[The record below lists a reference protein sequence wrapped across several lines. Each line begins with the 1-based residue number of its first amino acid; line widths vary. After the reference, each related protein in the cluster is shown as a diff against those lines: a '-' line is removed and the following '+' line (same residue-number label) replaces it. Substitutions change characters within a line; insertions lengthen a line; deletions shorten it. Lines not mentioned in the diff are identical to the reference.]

1 MQIIKSEDAPRGKS
15 LQVKIKEK
23 TLSIIFTWHALDAI
37 KEYRFSIEDVLN
49 FLINPEEVI
58 KGHGGRLIAHRRLN
72 SHLARVVYEY
82 DSKSIVVVTFYKA
95 HVHRYYRGG
104 SYEDKILSGR

>member
-1 MQIIKSEDAPRGKS
+1 MQVIKSEDTPKGKS

-37 KEYRFSIEDVLN
+37 KEYRFSIEEVLN
-49 FLINPEEVI
+49 FLLNPEEVI

-82 DSKSIVVVTFYKA
+82 DRKSIVVVTFYKA
-95 HVHRYYRGG
+95 HVQRYYRGG
-104 SYEDKILSGR
+104 SYEDKILSRR

>member
-1 MQIIKSEDAPRGKS
+1 MQVIKSEDTPRGKF

-23 TLSIIFTWHALDAI
+23 ILCIIFTWHALDAI
-37 KEYRFSIEDVLN
+37 KEYRFSLEDILN
-49 FLINPEEVI
+49 FLLNPEEVI
-58 KGHGGRLIAHRRLN
+58 KGHGDRLIAHRRLN

-82 DSKSIVVVTFYKA
+82 DSKSIVVITFYRA

-104 SYEDKILSGR
+104 SYEDKILSRR